1 MKNKITSPKIPF
13 PSFKFESKNSPCI
26 QSYSM
31 ILMSYKQPGFWLFA
45 FSISFFFSLSY

>member
-13 PSFKFESKNSPCI
+13 PSFKFESKNRACI

-31 ILMSYKQPGFWLFA
+31 ISMSCKQPRFWL
-45 FSISFFFSLSY
+45 FSISFFFLLS